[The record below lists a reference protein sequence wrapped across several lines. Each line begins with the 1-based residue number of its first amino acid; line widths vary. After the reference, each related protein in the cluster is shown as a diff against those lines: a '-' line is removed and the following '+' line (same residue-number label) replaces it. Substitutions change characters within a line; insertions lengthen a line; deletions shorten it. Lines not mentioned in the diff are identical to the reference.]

1 ALQELLAAIFDLSPF
16 LRDTARRRPA
26 ILDKLFGQTI
36 EARLNE
42 IGEAVDRAA
51 RAENVSE
58 SSLMMELR
66 QFKVEAHFLIA
77 LADLSGEAETAL
89 TVRRLSDL
97 ADACTRAAVDF
108 LLLDAHGQGKLK
120 LPHPED
126 PARGSGWIVLGM
138 GKLGA

>member
-1 ALQELLAAIFDLSPF
+1 
-16 LRDTARRRPA
+16 
-26 ILDKLFGQTI
+26 
-36 EARLNE
+36 
-42 IGEAVDRAA
+42 A
-51 RAENVSE
+51 RADNVSE

-66 QFKVEAHFLIA
+66 QFKAEAHFLIA

-126 PARGSGWIVLGM
+126 PARGSSWIVLGM
-138 GKLGA
+138 G